1 MLSVLLVGGTV
12 AATVIAATTV
22 VALWWWVSAL
32 STPNPL
38 GITASAR
45 PIAPPQAQTEPASN
59 VPAARPRQPAAA
71 AQRSEKTKPPAP
83 VIAKAAASAVVPT
96 PEALQAQP
104 YRNRGNGDAEMK
116 RRIASGLADLA
127 QHPEALGQT
136 DVPP

>member
-1 MLSVLLVGGTV
+1 MLLVGGTV

-45 PIAPPQAQTEPASN
+45 PVGPLQTQTEPASK
-59 VPAARPRQPAAA
+59 VPAARPRPPAAA
-71 AQRSEKTKPPAP
+71 APRSDQAKPTVPM
-83 VIAKAAASAVVPT
+83 IAKAPTSAEVPP

-104 YRNRGNGDAEMK
+104 YRNRGNGDGEMK
-116 RRIASGLADLA
+116 RRIARGLADSA
-127 QHPEALGQT
+127 QRPEALGQA
-136 DVPP
+136 DIPP